1 MLRLWILLLLL
12 PNVALGG
19 DPDETAERALDYF
32 AQGRTDEMVDLFFRQ
47 GTLAEAPQAP
57 VTADVLKLKMEL
69 QKYRENG
76 GYCFREKVLQ
86 QEISRRLV
94 RQVWLVGF
102 VGGFNRVE
110 FWLYKPA
117 QRWVFAST
125 AVSDGDSANSLL
137 LADLAQ
143 PGYRTLSETNQ
154 AGSHDGIPL
163 PPTCGPPM

>member
-1 MLRLWILLLLL
+1 MMRLWILLLLL
-12 PNVALGG
+12 PNVALAG

-57 VTADVLKLKMEL
+57 VTADVLKLKMDL

-110 FWLYKPA
+110 FWLYRPA
-117 QRWVFAST
+117 ERWVFAHT

-143 PGYRTLSETNQ
+143 PGYRLSSEADE
-154 AGSHDGIPL
+154 AGPGDGTSL
-163 PPTCGPPM
+163 PPTCGPPP